1 MTSPWMAPQNPFQR
15 EVESFENPMFPE
27 SFKGI
32 LGTCR
37 SEAAGRRRERRD
49 AHLIEPYQQHERE
62 NDDLADD
69 HQYFVIL
76 LSHCLWLSSG

>member
-1 MTSPWMAPQNPFQR
+1 
-15 EVESFENPMFPE
+15 MFPE
-27 SFKGI
+27 GFKGI

-37 SEAAGRRRERRD
+37 GEAAGCRSEGRN
-49 AHLIEPYQQHERE
+49 AHLIEPYQQHEGE

-76 LSHCLWLSSG
+76 LSHCLWRSSG

>member
-1 MTSPWMAPQNPFQR
+1 MTSPWMTPQNPFQR

-37 SEAAGRRRERRD
+37 SEAAGCRGKRGD

-62 NDDLADD
+62 DEDLSDDLK
-69 HQYFVIL
+69 HFVIL
-76 LSHCLWLSSG
+76 LSHCLWQSSG